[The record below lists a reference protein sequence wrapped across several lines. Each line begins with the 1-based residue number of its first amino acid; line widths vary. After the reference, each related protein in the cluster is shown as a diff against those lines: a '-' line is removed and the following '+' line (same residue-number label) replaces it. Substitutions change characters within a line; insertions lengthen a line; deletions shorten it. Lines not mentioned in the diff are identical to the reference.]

1 MSVGTTRYEA
11 PIPERREIPLRRRR
25 SLRLEAAGFRWVKHA
40 RRTEHAGPL
49 QPYADI
55 THIAVAPKAIW
66 VGMRRDTWLLRRKH
80 FEDPQGP
87 EHLFAALYRAILAQP
102 DGPAQWQRIAAVE
115 ERAAHPA
122 RRTATA
128 GVVVVCLAVMAL
140 QWLDPFVTD
149 VASFVPELVAHGE
162 WWRAI
167 TGNLL
172 HSPVLFPFHIA
183 SNLLLIVGFAF
194 LVERPLGSLR
204 TLLVMAAAGLG
215 SMAASAFAG
224 YDEVIGASG
233 MAAGLVGAELAL
245 ELRFGERLPASWRLS
260 RPLFFSVLVL
270 QAGIDLL
277 IPFIAGA
284 AHIGGF
290 VVGYAMTL
298 VLAPA
303 AFAGESPSPRLRFAV
318 AATLAIV
325 ATSLVVP
332 LPLMLRDPAA
342 LSRHGRAV
350 LASEDTGPGRS
361 NDLAWRMLTES
372 QLSPEQAQ
380 VAVALAERAVAE
392 TERQNPDI
400 LDTLA
405 EALFVQGDQHGA
417 LEVID
422 EAIGLDADETYYIEQ
437 RRRYRGERAADDRPA
452 PPAMPWFLRAPE
464 EPALRVFIDPSNGVE
479 I

>member
-1 MSVGTTRYEA
+1 MSVGTTGYEE
-11 PIPERREIPLRRRR
+11 PFPETAEIPLRRRR

-40 RRTEHAGPL
+40 RRRSHAGPL

-66 VGMRRDTWLLRRKH
+66 VGMRRDTWLLRRKQ

-87 EHLFAALYRAILAQP
+87 EQLFQTLHRAILAQP
-102 DGPAQWQRIAAVE
+102 GGFAQWQRIAEVE
-115 ERAAHPA
+115 ERAVHPA
-122 RRTATA
+122 RRVATT
-128 GVVVVCLAVMAL
+128 GVVLLCLAVMAL

-149 VASFVPELVAHGE
+149 VASFVPELVGHGE

-183 SNLLLIVGFAF
+183 SNVILILGFAF

-245 ELRFGERLPASWRLS
+245 ELRWGDQLPASWRLS
-260 RPLFFSVLVL
+260 RPLFLSVLVL

-290 VVGYAMTL
+290 VVGFALTL
-298 VLAPA
+298 ALAPA
-303 AFAGESPSPRLRFAV
+303 AFAGEPPSPRLRFAT
-318 AATLAIV
+318 AATLAIAV
-325 ATSLVVP
+325 TSLLVP
-332 LPLMLRDPAA
+332 LPLLQRDAAA
-342 LSRHGRAV
+342 LSHHGRAV
-350 LASEDTGPGRS
+350 LASEDAGPGRS

-405 EALFVQGDQHGA
+405 EAHFVQGDHRAA

-422 EAIGLDADETYYIEQ
+422 EAIGLDSDEAYYIEQ
-437 RRRYRGERAADDRPA
+437 RRRYRGERAFDDRPA
-452 PPAMPWFLRAPE
+452 PPATPWVLRAPE
-464 EPALRVFIDPSNGVE
+464 EPAVRVFIDPSDGVE